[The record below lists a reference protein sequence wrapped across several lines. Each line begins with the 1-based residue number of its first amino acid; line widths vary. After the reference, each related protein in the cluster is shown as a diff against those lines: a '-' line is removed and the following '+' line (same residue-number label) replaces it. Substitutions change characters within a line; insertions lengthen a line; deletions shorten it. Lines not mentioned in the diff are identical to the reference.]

1 MKKLEHVYLSIEENR
16 DGILLHLQDTI
27 PVLRKRERGSYTA
40 GRMTGQMRYDRI
52 LHGER
57 DENGQVSHRVGEI
70 NYAPAIPVQGTRYCL
85 YQKLKDESADL
96 DEKIMD
102 NLFFFRISASDC
114 NEHDTLFYLKSLDLD
129 RRMGY
134 ELGTIYECTHEN

>member
-52 LHGER
+52 L
-57 DENGQVSHRVGEI
+57 VSR
-70 NYAPAIPVQGTRYCL
+70 
-85 YQKLKDESADL
+85 
-96 DEKIMD
+96 
-102 NLFFFRISASDC
+102 
-114 NEHDTLFYLKSLDLD
+114 
-129 RRMGY
+129 
-134 ELGTIYECTHEN
+134 

>member
-16 DGILLHLQDTI
+16 MVFCFICRIH

-85 YQKLKDESADL
+85 PLSET
-96 DEKIMD
+96 E
-102 NLFFFRISASDC
+102 
-114 NEHDTLFYLKSLDLD
+114 
-129 RRMGY
+129 G
-134 ELGTIYECTHEN
+134 

>member
-57 DENGQVSHRVGEI
+57 
-70 NYAPAIPVQGTRYCL
+70 
-85 YQKLKDESADL
+85 
-96 DEKIMD
+96 
-102 NLFFFRISASDC
+102 
-114 NEHDTLFYLKSLDLD
+114 
-129 RRMGY
+129 
-134 ELGTIYECTHEN
+134 

>member
-1 MKKLEHVYLSIEENR
+1 MSGINYDGFTGDFGLLSRIYNAVLSIEK
-16 DGILLHLQDTI
+16 DGLEEWKKHADFPDPDGL
-27 PVLRKRERGSYTA
+27 G
-40 GRMTGQMRYDRI
+40 
-52 LHGER
+52 
-57 DENGQVSHRVGEI
+57 
-70 NYAPAIPVQGTRYCL
+70 CL
-85 YQKLKDESADL
+85 YQKLKDEIADL

>member
-1 MKKLEHVYLSIEENR
+1 MSIEENR

-57 DENGQVSHRVGEI
+57 DENGRVGEI

-85 YQKLKDESADL
+85 PLSET
-96 DEKIMD
+96 E
-102 NLFFFRISASDC
+102 
-114 NEHDTLFYLKSLDLD
+114 
-129 RRMGY
+129 G
-134 ELGTIYECTHEN
+134 

>member
-1 MKKLEHVYLSIEENR
+1 MSIEENR

-40 GRMTGQMRYDRI
+40 GLMTGHMRYDRI

-57 DENGQVSHRVGEI
+57 YENGQVSHRVGEI

-85 YQKLKDESADL
+85 PLSETKDEIADL

>member
-85 YQKLKDESADL
+85 
-96 DEKIMD
+96 
-102 NLFFFRISASDC
+102 
-114 NEHDTLFYLKSLDLD
+114 KSLDLD

>member
-1 MKKLEHVYLSIEENR
+1 MIEFYMVKEMRTARYLIEW
-16 DGILLHLQDTI
+16 
-27 PVLRKRERGSYTA
+27 ERLI
-40 GRMTGQMRYDRI
+40 MR
-52 LHGER
+52 LP
-57 DENGQVSHRVGEI
+57 S
-70 NYAPAIPVQGTRYCL
+70 RYKELVTVCL
-85 YQKLKDESADL
+85 YQKLKDEIADL

-102 NLFFFRISASDC
+102 NLFFFRISALDC